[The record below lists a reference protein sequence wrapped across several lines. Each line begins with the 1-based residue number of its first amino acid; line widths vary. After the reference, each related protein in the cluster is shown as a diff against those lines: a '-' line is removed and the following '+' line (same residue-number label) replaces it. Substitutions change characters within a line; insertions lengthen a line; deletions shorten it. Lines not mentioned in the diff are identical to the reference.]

1 MRFAPGLFALVFVFT
16 MAFATGKEKKQPPPW
31 NLWIEKDFPFFSCVV
46 DARSE
51 GIKDNLTPRAVVL
64 PLENGHYLAYDLD
77 LLRVAAVWKAQDL
90 PFENASMSVNSYPYE
105 LRKVGSGQKTLPKPK
120 GKILFQNGLY
130 PGVGSGVQGSPS
142 GAPIEGRRGARRT
155 GSEGGAF
162 HGDQTPLAHRV

>member
-77 LLRVAAVWKAQDL
+77 LLRVAAVWKAQACRL
-90 PFENASMSVNSYPYE
+90 
-105 LRKVGSGQKTLPKPK
+105 KTQACRSTV
-120 GKILFQNGLY
+120 ILMN
-130 PGVGSGVQGSPS
+130 
-142 GAPIEGRRGARRT
+142 
-155 GSEGGAF
+155 
-162 HGDQTPLAHRV
+162 